1 MHTQLYSVPTPQ
13 EPGRYPESLP
23 LLPNVTYPSTI
34 DTENPVNLKQACKVL
49 GWGET
54 MMSAVKKAMGIKGR
68 YFFLSDVR
76 KFIREHPDFRVRDVY
91 PHWKT
96 KPRGN
101 RPGPVTVAISQ

>member
-1 MHTQLYSVPTPQ
+1 
-13 EPGRYPESLP
+13 
-23 LLPNVTYPSTI
+23 LPNVTYPAPSTI

-54 MMSAVKKAMGIKGR
+54 RMSAVKKAMGITGR
-68 YFFLSDVR
+68 YFFLSEVR
-76 KFIREHPDFRVRDVY
+76 KFVRDNPNFRVRDAY
-91 PHWKT
+91 PRWKT